1 MSASIL
7 FRTTFKM
14 YYGTFL
20 TSKTLQI
27 IASLWGWRTLHLIY
41 LLQLPLEDLAD
52 RVNLGFIPSSE
63 SSWAVA
69 CRLLRRD
76 TGGVLHIHQ
85 NVTSPVCSTDTRLQD
100 ATATDRE
107 NGAEV
112 DDETQVSQ
120 DAPSG
125 TNRDRLAWKTW
136 AEDTASRIAELL
148 TALARRSWRTQIKHI
163 ENVKSYAPHI
173 HHIVLDLECRPL

>member
-1 MSASIL
+1 
-7 FRTTFKM
+7 M